1 MRNRRADSK
10 HELGRKLLNTGRR
23 SGNTK
28 STARCQEEAQFL
40 PIYECLYGV
49 VVVAGCE
56 ASSLFVVQLE
66 IDKNSTVFLTYIG
79 WLSWRQ
85 RFARSSGCPVRVGR
99 LQNHSAQPGECL
111 HNYCHSQLPAQHG
124 TGIELDSFI
133 EFLYTLQQSGQYK

>member
-40 PIYECLYGV
+40 PIYECVCV
-49 VVVAGCE
+49 VVVVAVAGCE

-85 RFARSSGCPVRVGR
+85 RFARSSGCPVGVGR
-99 LQNHSAQPGECL
+99 LQNHSGPARRMS
-111 HNYCHSQLPAQHG
+111 SQL
-124 TGIELDSFI
+124 LSFTI
-133 EFLYTLQQSGQYK
+133 ACATRNENRTRFVH